1 MARTEIGG
9 AYNIPRSV
17 VRVAEELGLDAIA
30 TGGNTDFICK
40 YLGKNLDGSERVV
53 ILAAAEGGGSPD
65 SLGERCELI
74 LMLEEGWHSEVAFPV
89 KTAKEGMKVMATMYD
104 PYNMK

>member
-1 MARTEIGG
+1 MATTVIGG
-9 AYNIPRSV
+9 AYNIPRHV

-40 YLGKNLDGSERVV
+40 YVGKNLDDSDRIV
-53 ILAAAEGGGSPD
+53 ILTASDGGGSPD
-65 SLGERCELI
+65 SLKEPCELI
-74 LMLEEGWHSEVAFPV
+74 IMLDQGWHSEIAFPV

-104 PYNMK
+104 PYKMP